1 MNTQHK
7 DNLTVVQINPLGASL
22 STGRTT
28 RELHNYLLFKGIN
41 SLIACPA
48 PLDCDDAFFF
58 SGKNQMRFDRVLT
71 NLTGLEGHFSRR
83 PTYRLLK
90 YLDEMKPDIVHL
102 RILHSNYI
110 NLELLFAYLAK
121 NDIATVITMHDM
133 WFITGGCCYYT
144 IQNCQNWLTG
154 CKNCDRK
161 NHADYKALAVQSE
174 RLWNEKQKLLSAIPR
189 LAVVGVSKWVAEEAK
204 KSPILK
210 SAKVS
215 SIYNWIDQ
223 TVFYP
228 RDESELKRSM
238 QLEDKFVILGVSAS
252 WTLGDRKGLD
262 DYLALSEHL
271 PEDMR
276 IVLIGKMGYEGK
288 LPENI
293 ISVPPIKDTSKLA
306 EYYSMADVYLNLSR
320 EETFGKVSAEALS
333 CGTPIIAIDSTA
345 NKELVPTDGGQVL
358 MSNDVQDILQAISVI
373 QGKTKLEYEQ
383 ICCSFAKTHF
393 DMLTNMDNYIDVY
406 NHLLSGGK
414 GDVVCSI

>member
-1 MNTQHK
+1 MDTQQK

-28 RELHNYLLFKGIN
+28 RELHNYLLSKGMN

-71 NLTGLEGHFSRR
+71 NLSGLEGCFSRR
-83 PTYRLLK
+83 PTQRLLK
-90 YLDEMKPDIVHL
+90 YLDAVKPDIVHL

-110 NLELLFAYLAK
+110 NLEMLFTYLAK
-121 NDIATVITMHDM
+121 NNIATVITMHDM

-144 IQNCQNWLTG
+144 IQNCRDWLNG
-154 CKNCDRK
+154 CKNCTRK
-161 NHADYKALAVQSE
+161 NHGDYKALFVKSE
-174 RLWNEKQKLLSAIPR
+174 RLWREKQRLLSAIPK
-189 LAVVGVSKWVAEEAK
+189 LAVVGVSRWVAEEAK
-204 KSPILK
+204 QSPILK
-210 SAKVS
+210 SARVS

-228 RDESELKRSM
+228 RDASELKRSIH
-238 QLEDKFVILGVSAS
+238 LENKFIVLGVSAV
-252 WTLGDRKGLD
+252 WTKGDRKGLD
-262 DYLALSEHL
+262 NYLALSEYL

-293 ISVPPIKDTSKLA
+293 ISVPPIKDTTELA
-306 EYYSMADVYLNLSR
+306 KYYSMADVYLNLSR

-345 NKELVPTDGGQVL
+345 NKELVPDGGGIVL
-358 MSNDVQDILQAISVI
+358 QSSDVPSILQAVRAV
-373 QGKTKLEYEQ
+373 KEKPKLEYEKF
-383 ICCSFAKTHF
+383 CCTFAKTNF
-393 DMLTNMDNYIDVY
+393 NMQTNMETYIDLY
-406 NHLLSGGK
+406 NQLLNS
-414 GDVVCSI
+414 